1 MLFPGVAPAATA
13 TPGMELRHNPG
24 ERVTETTMNLPQPIH
39 RAALQTGGFFLLSG
53 RAIAGLVTPPYR
65 LRDWISQMETLGVQS
80 LGVAAI
86 TAVFTGMVLA
96 LQTAYSL
103 PSLGIKYY
111 LGTVV
116 GKSLTRELGP
126 VLMALIVGSRIGS
139 GIAAE
144 LGTMKVTEQVDA
156 LRAMALDPVK
166 ILVVP
171 RLAGVLAMLPCLT
184 ILGTA
189 LGILGG
195 LGIAVL
201 SLGVAPGFYLNGLAG
216 GLTLGDIA
224 NGVGKSFVF
233 AFLIAITACHAGLNT
248 RGGADGVGRATTGTV
263 VQGAIL
269 ILVSDFFLTKLFH
282 LVP

>member
-1 MLFPGVAPAATA
+1 MS
-13 TPGMELRHNPG
+13 
-24 ERVTETTMNLPQPIH
+24 LPPSIE
-39 RAALQTGGFFLLSG
+39 RAAFRAGGLCLLAG
-53 RAIAGLVTPPYR
+53 RAAVGLVTPPYR
-65 LRDWISQMETLGVQS
+65 LGSWVAQMEALGVRS
-80 LGVAAI
+80 LGVAAT

-103 PSLGIKYY
+103 PTLGIKYY

-171 RLAGVLAMLPCLT
+171 RLAAVLAMLPCLT
-184 ILGTA
+184 VLGTA

-195 LGIAVL
+195 L
-201 SLGVAPGFYLNGLAG
+201 
-216 GLTLGDIA
+216 
-224 NGVGKSFVF
+224 
-233 AFLIAITACHAGLNT
+233 
-248 RGGADGVGRATTGTV
+248 
-263 VQGAIL
+263 
-269 ILVSDFFLTKLFH
+269 
-282 LVP
+282 